1 MLLASP
7 QDLPHENLHKV
18 DNRGNVLVDPGRNGR
33 PGKLSEET
41 KMNLLFG
48 VVLLLL
54 SMVAAHAAELVTTE
68 VDYGSFALTHSPAD
82 GNAFCVASST
92 YYKKGDCGY
101 LDFNIEVTEQE
112 ELVEQKIDL
121 MFNGDGFFTKKNN
134 GHFAVGLQAYSKFP
148 EGDVSRIEAWGR
160 GVVFGNLTEYPKNVP
175 GCGPTS
181 RNNTVT
187 FETWWQVDKVQ
198 YNCVMGWTQS
208 PELKD
213 GVYYHLIITSRS
225 DNGVYVSYLLQKFI
239 PELPGLGWMYVWE
252 DVMYDYT
259 TAAGNRDHGTFIAE
273 VFGGNDPED
282 PPWTMYI
289 SEVKVRRTVL
299 KKEEWE

>member
-1 MLLASP
+1 
-7 QDLPHENLHKV
+7 
-18 DNRGNVLVDPGRNGR
+18 
-33 PGKLSEET
+33 
-41 KMNLLFG
+41 MNLLFG

-68 VDYGSFALTHSPAD
+68 VDYGSFVLTHSPAD

-92 YYKKGDCGY
+92 YYETGDCGY
-101 LDFNIEVTEQE
+101 LDFNEVPKQKKRV
-112 ELVEQKIDL
+112 VEQKMDL
-121 MFNGDGFFTKKNN
+121 MFSGDGFFTKKHN
-134 GHFAVGLQAYSKFP
+134 GQFAVGLQAYSEFP
-148 EGDVSRIEAWGR
+148 DGDVSRIEAWGR
-160 GVVFGNLTEYPKNVP
+160 GVVFGNLTGYPKDVP

-181 RNNTVT
+181 RNNVIT
-187 FETWWQVDKVQ
+187 FETWWQVDGVQ

-208 PELKD
+208 PELED

-239 PELPGLGWMYVWE
+239 PWMPELGWMYVW
-252 DVMYDYT
+252 DDIIYDHT
-259 TAAGNRDHGTFIAE
+259 TAAGNRDQGTFIAE

-289 SEVKVRRTVL
+289 SEVKKRTIL
-299 KKEEWE
+299 ELEEE